1 MKRYLPFGMIAAVL
15 VAGLLVAWFLVGS
28 SRQKDNQANNA
39 LANTGVPGAQP
50 AHTRGDADAPVT
62 LEEFGDFQCPSCG
75 IFYGNLK
82 QIENEYGPRLRVVF
96 REFPLLPEHQQ
107 ALVAA
112 QAAEA
117 AGLQGHFWEMHD
129 KLYETQRDWRNAKD
143 PRQTFI
149 GYAKEIGL
157 GTDRF
162 GRDLDGSVVADRIF
176 RDQNRGHALGVDA
189 TPAVFINGREAKGTA
204 LSADG
209 IREMINQA
217 LKEAGP

>member
-1 MKRYLPFGMIAAVL
+1 MTRYLPFGIIAAVL
-15 VAGLLVAWFLVGS
+15 VIALLLVWFLVGS
-28 SRQKDNQANNA
+28 SRQKGNQANNA
-39 LANTGVPGAQP
+39 VANTVVPGAQP
-50 AHTRGDADAPVT
+50 AHTRGEATAPVT

-75 IFYGNLK
+75 MFYRSLK
-82 QIENEYGPRLRVVF
+82 QIESEYGPRLRVVF

-129 KLYETQRDWRNAKD
+129 KLYETQAAWRNAKD
-143 PRQTFI
+143 PRQTII

-157 GTDRF
+157 DTDRF
-162 GRDLDGSVVADRIF
+162 GRDMDGPVVADRIF

-189 TPAVFINGREAKGTA
+189 TPSVFINGREVKGNS

-209 IREMINQA
+209 IRETINQA